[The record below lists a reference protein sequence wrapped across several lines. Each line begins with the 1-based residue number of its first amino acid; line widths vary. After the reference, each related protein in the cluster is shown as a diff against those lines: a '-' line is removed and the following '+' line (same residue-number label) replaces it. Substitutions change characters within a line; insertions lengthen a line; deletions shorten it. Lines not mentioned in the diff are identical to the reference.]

1 VSAISPERK
10 TEEQIMKA
18 IQTKYLGATNFK
30 PARIVA
36 RAEGVASV
44 TVSYDSE
51 FDEGENHA
59 RAAKKL
65 RDKMGWTGRM
75 VGGGLADGNGYA
87 FAFANSRIEVRELCE
102 VQS

>member
-1 VSAISPERK
+1 
-10 TEEQIMKA
+10 MKA

-36 RAEGVASV
+36 KAEGVASV
-44 TVSYDSE
+44 TISYDSE

-75 VGGGLADGNGYA
+75 VGGGTDKGYS
-87 FAFANSRIEVRELCE
+87 FCFENSRIEVAA
-102 VQS
+102 